1 MYKYFFKFS
10 FFILLA
16 INSNYV
22 LGIQTCND
30 FGHFDLVVNVDPP
43 GVDGAKF
50 LIDANGEFPVDSVT
64 GKTIV
69 PADLGDFAGGP
80 HKTDDPGWVV
90 KAGDLLGG
98 ELLWF
103 RAIGSLKFWD
113 PTKQRWMNKTPNGER
128 VRYTGIIPPEIIL
141 NGSSEEIAFYSAG
154 TIWSDLGIDGPL
166 EAPIEEAAN
175 IISGDTI
182 HAHLDFCIEG
192 EISEGVMGDC
202 TVPGVGHTGSPSIG
216 IYMIEI
222 QLFSNQLGPAGVRQ
236 KYIDSEPIKIIL
248 NNGLVNNDCA
258 VAIDTLTNPDLIQD
272 DSGPLP
278 SSGILIMTGP

>member
-1 MYKYFFKFS
+1 
-10 FFILLA
+10 
-16 INSNYV
+16 
-22 LGIQTCND
+22 
-30 FGHFDLVVNVDPP
+30 
-43 GVDGAKF
+43 
-50 LIDANGEFPVDSVT
+50 
-64 GKTIV
+64 
-69 PADLGDFAGGP
+69 
-80 HKTDDPGWVV
+80 
-90 KAGDLLGG
+90 
-98 ELLWF
+98 
-103 RAIGSLKFWD
+103 
-113 PTKQRWMNKTPNGER
+113 MNKTPNGER

-202 TVPGVGHTGSPSIG
+202 TIPGVGHTGSPSIG

-222 QLFSNQLGPAGVRQ
+222 QLFSNQLDPAGVRQ

-248 NNGLVNNDCA
+248 NNGLINNDCA
-258 VAIDTLTNPDLIQD
+258 VAINALTNPDIIQD
-272 DSGPLP
+272 DSDALP